1 MTQMETKRVCKAGL
15 VHPVIAHIRTILS
28 EVTGVTG
35 QQGSVSVF
43 RVGLELNAT
52 FSVYQRMIH
61 SVIIFVRR
69 APEPKNASQTGL
81 AKTAL

>member
-1 MTQMETKRVCKAGL
+1 METKRVCKAGL
-15 VHPVIAHIRTILS
+15 VHPVIAHQRTIPS

-43 RVGLELNAT
+43 HVGLELNAT

-61 SVIIFVRR
+61 SVIIFARR